1 MDDSD
6 LIGFAPVPLRMR
18 RDGWTAKKQY
28 FFILGLAR
36 GFTPARAAA
45 LLGLTRKSAYALRRK
60 PGGEGFAAA
69 WDAAVARARSRRIE
83 AEAASLVQRG
93 MHGEWV
99 PRLYAGRLVGWTPRV
114 TSVGLMRTLN
124 RLDRLCERLP
134 AEAQPA
140 AMAALREAMEGD
152 TPPAMTSIERKS
164 CHLPPSRQP

>member
-6 LIGFAPVPLRMR
+6 LIGFAPVPLRAR

-36 GFTPARAAA
+36 GFTPAKAAA
-45 LLGLTRKSAYALRRK
+45 LLGMTRKSAYALRRK

-69 WDAAVARARSRRIE
+69 WDAAVARARARRIE
-83 AEAASLVQRG
+83 ARAASLVQRG
-93 MHGEWV
+93 LHGEWA
-99 PRLYAGRLVGWTPRV
+99 PRLYAGQLVGWTHRV

-134 AEAQPA
+134 LEAQPA
-140 AMAALREAMEGD
+140 ALAALREALEGD
-152 TPPAMTSIERKS
+152 GPGAMTSIERKG
-164 CHLPPSRQP
+164 CHLPLSRGL